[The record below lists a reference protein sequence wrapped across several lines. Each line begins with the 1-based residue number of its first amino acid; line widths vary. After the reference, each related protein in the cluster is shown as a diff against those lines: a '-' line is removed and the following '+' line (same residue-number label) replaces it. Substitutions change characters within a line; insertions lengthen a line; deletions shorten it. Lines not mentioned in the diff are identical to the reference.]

1 MDEICSHLLVGNW
14 TPPGGTRR
22 RRSVDAAPGRVSL
35 LSLFIAAHNES
46 VLAPATTTAVTP
58 TTHLNVTATPS
69 PVSLVAA
76 MFGDSVTRGLLPAVT
91 VLGLFAN
98 SLTLVVIAGDR
109 RCPALWRALRCLAVV
124 VDVVLLTLLTLVI
137 DVVAYFAH
145 MSLDVLNSLAAV
157 TGLCQFAQPWILYIT
172 ATYIHCLLLD
182 ERHKVPTR
190 RRVRCPLAQ
199 LIVMLVVGT
208 VYFTLY
214 VPPIRLL
221 LYTNIPGHST
231 LCTLPLFDQWQ
242 LTVGQTAATD
252 LFYYLCYDST
262 YALLVYL
269 TPQLTCSHV
278 FSTVTCATTAHTRSS
293 STWRPSCRSTTATDD
308 SSTPSSDA
316 TTSRSSSELACHW
329 AAGWHWY
336 FDSWAAAG
344 CGWLLGSWVDRR
356 RWHWSLGGCWVAL
369 GIWQGSIL
377 GQLTVAGH

>member
-91 VLGLFAN
+91 VLVLFAN

-182 ERHKVPTR
+182 ERHKVPPR

-221 LYTNIPGHST
+221 LYTNIPSHST

-252 LFYYLCYDST
+252 LFYYLCYDCT

-269 TPQLTCSHV
+269 APIVPLYYRYRRLVDAVFRRDYKSIVVRTSLSLGSWVALVLRQLGGSWV
-278 FSTVTCATTAHTRSS
+278 WLVTGQLGRSS
-293 STWRPSCRSTTATDD
+293 T
-308 SSTPSSDA
+308 
-316 TTSRSSSELACHW
+316 LALVT
-329 AAGWHWY
+329 
-336 FDSWAAAG
+336 
-344 CGWLLGSWVDRR
+344 GWLLG
-356 RWHWSLGGCWVAL
+356 
-369 GIWQGSIL
+369 GSGHL
-377 GQLTVAGH
+377 AG